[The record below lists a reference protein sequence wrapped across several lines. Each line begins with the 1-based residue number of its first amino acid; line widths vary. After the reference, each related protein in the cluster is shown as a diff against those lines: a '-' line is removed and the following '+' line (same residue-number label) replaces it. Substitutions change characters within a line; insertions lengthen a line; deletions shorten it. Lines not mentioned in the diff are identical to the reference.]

1 MRGEELA
8 VPPIFKINFYVGA
21 LIAALISL
29 WLGQLWQA
37 ERQVRLHTEHFLRQI
52 EKRNSSAA
60 ADFLAP
66 DYHDDW
72 GHDRKEIVDRL
83 RIVLG
88 FFSSLT
94 IDTGVPQV
102 SADTPA
108 GWWSA
113 KVRLEGSGSEYAP
126 EIVQRVNQLSEPF
139 VLHWRRQSWR
149 PWDWKLV
156 RVSNPSL
163 DLSRGPY

>member
-1 MRGEELA
+1 M
-8 VPPIFKINFYVGA
+8 PPIFKINFYVGA
-21 LIAALISL
+21 LVAALISL

-37 ERQVRLHTEHFLRQI
+37 ERQVRLHSEHFLQQI
-52 EKRNSSAA
+52 EKRNWSAA
-60 ADFLAP
+60 ADFVAA

-72 GHDRKEIVDRL
+72 GHDRKEMVARL
-83 RIVLG
+83 RIVLR

-94 IDTGVPQV
+94 IDAGTPQV

-113 KVRLEGSGSEYAP
+113 KVRLEGGGSEYAP

-139 VLHWRRQSWR
+139 VLRWRRQSWL

-163 DLSRGPY
+163 DLSSDPY